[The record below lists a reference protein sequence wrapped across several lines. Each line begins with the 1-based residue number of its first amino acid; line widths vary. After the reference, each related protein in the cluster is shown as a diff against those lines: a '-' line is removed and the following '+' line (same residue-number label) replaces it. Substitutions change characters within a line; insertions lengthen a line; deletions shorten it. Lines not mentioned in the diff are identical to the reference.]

1 MLNRMSENRAGMRN
15 RRGVALMTVI
25 VATVVVG
32 VMAAGAVFV
41 GIQEQRM
48 GEGVRRLGKSANV
61 AEGGAVEVLHGWNWQ
76 TNNTARLYPLDSAQI
91 ALTASPNGVGVYRA
105 TSYRLTQQMYLLDVS
120 ARDST
125 SYSGRVPDNGARGRI
140 GMLAR
145 IVPLNVKVK
154 AALTLGG
161 PVGFGGGNVFGQGA
175 DHVPPG
181 WTTCAAVDTAMAG
194 VVAKNAG
201 DVVASQGQVTGSPNV
216 LIDPTIDSTWFM
228 QYGGTSYTDL
238 AAAATITLGAGTYSP
253 APSVIG
259 GVCQSSTT
267 NWGDGNTPANPCGTR
282 FPIIHLTGDATIL
295 NGQGQGIILADGNLT
310 FGGTFTFY
318 GVIIVRKGFKTQAGG
333 NPKVY
338 GAVMA
343 QDSNLA
349 TTAFA
354 GDAVINY
361 SKCALLKTKD
371 ATGTPAQ
378 LRSRSWVE
386 LM

>member
-1 MLNRMSENRAGMRN
+1 MLNKMSENRVGIRN

-32 VMAAGAVFV
+32 AMAAGAVFV

-48 GEGVRRLGKSANV
+48 GEGVRRLGKSAGV
-61 AEGGAVEVLHGWNWQ
+61 AEGGAVETLQAWNWAS
-76 TNNTARLYPLDSAQI
+76 TNNIRLYPLDSVQLANTP
-91 ALTASPNGVGVYRA
+91 APNGTGVYRA
-105 TSYRLTQQMYLLDVS
+105 TTYRLTNQIYLLDVA
-120 ARDST
+120 ARDSL
-125 SYSGRVPDNGARGRI
+125 SFSNKVPDNGARGRI

-154 AALTLGG
+154 GALTLGG
-161 PVGFGGGNVFGQGA
+161 PVTFGGGNVFVQGS
-175 DHVPPG
+175 DHIPPG
-181 WTTCAAVDTAMAG
+181 WTTCAAVDTTLAG

-201 DVVASQGQVTGSPNV
+201 DVANSQGQVTGSPNV
-216 LIDPTIDSTWFM
+216 LIDPSIDSTWFM
-228 QYGGTSYTDL
+228 QYGGTTYTDL
-238 AAAATITLGAGTYSP
+238 AAAASITLPGGSYSP
-253 APSVIG
+253 APSLVG
-259 GVCQSSTT
+259 GVCNPTTT
-267 NWGDGNTPANPCGTR
+267 NWGDGNTPTNPCGSR

-295 NGQGQGIILADGNLT
+295 NGQGQGIIIADGNLT

-361 SKCALLKTKD
+361 SKCALLKMKD
-371 ATGTPAQ
+371 ATGTPAE
-378 LRSRSWVE
+378 LRSRNWIE

>member
-1 MLNRMSENRAGMRN
+1 
-15 RRGVALMTVI
+15 MTVI

-48 GEGVRRLGKSANV
+48 GEGVRRLGKSAGV
-61 AEGGAVEVLHGWNWQ
+61 AEGGAVETLHGWNWQ
-76 TNNTARLYPLDSAQI
+76 ANNSIRLYPLDSVQI
-91 ALTASPNGVGVYRA
+91 ANTASPNGTGLYRV
-105 TSYRLTQQMYLLDVS
+105 TSYRLNNQMYLLDVT
-120 ARDST
+120 ARDSM
-125 SYSGRVPDNGARGRI
+125 SYSGKVPDNGARGRV

-145 IVPLNVKVK
+145 IVPLAVNVQ

-161 PVGFGGGNVFGQGA
+161 PVVFGGGNVFVQGK
-175 DHVPPG
+175 DNTPPG
-181 WTTCAAVDTAMAG
+181 WTTCSGLDTTSKAG

-201 DVVASQGQVTGSPNV
+201 DVVASQGQVTGNPPV
-216 LIDPTIDSTWFM
+216 KIDATMDSTWFM
-228 QYGGTSYTDL
+228 QYGGVSYTDL
-238 AAAATITLGAGTYSP
+238 ANSASITLGAGTYSP
-253 APSVIG
+253 APSVVG
-259 GVCQSSTT
+259 GVCQNTTT
-267 NWGDGNTPANPCGTR
+267 NWGDGNTPTNPCGSR
-282 FPIIHLTGDATIL
+282 YPIIHLTGDATIL

-318 GVIIVRKGFKTQAGG
+318 GIIIVRKGFKTQAGG

-361 SKCALLKTKD
+361 SVCALIAAKN

-378 LRSRSWVE
+378 LRSRNWVE